1 VRLDS
6 GRLGVVVVNVPTA
19 VSAAGLLALDA
30 VGQVRRYP
38 GWHEWDATAFTIDS
52 GAQVAVG
59 VDGEALSL
67 DPPLE
72 FAIQPGAL
80 RVRLPESAA
89 GVSPAALAV
98 APLREAPRLVRTALG
113 L

>member
-1 VRLDS
+1 MPLWPRWPPHS
-6 GRLGVVVVNVPTA
+6 
-19 VSAAGLLALDA
+19 
-30 VGQVRRYP
+30 QVRRYP
-38 GWHEWDATAFTIDS
+38 GWQEWDATAFTIDS

-72 FAIQPGAL
+72 FAILPGAL
-80 RVRLPESAA
+80 RVRLPQGAA

-98 APLREAPRLVRTALG
+98 APLREAPGLVRTALG
-113 L
+113 LGTKRVAVGVPLLLSPR